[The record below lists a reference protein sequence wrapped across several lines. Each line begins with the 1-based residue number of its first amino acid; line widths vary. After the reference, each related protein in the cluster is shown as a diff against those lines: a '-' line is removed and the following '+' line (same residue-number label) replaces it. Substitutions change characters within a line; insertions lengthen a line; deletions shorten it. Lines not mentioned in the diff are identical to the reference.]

1 MTDFLGMSV
10 DWSLIALF
18 AGMVCAS
25 LLLIFSLV
33 SARRESRKNKLL
45 KEAIT
50 ESITPLRKK
59 QRYGKK
65 EKALSKNNIR

>member
-1 MTDFLGMSV
+1 MTYFLGMSV

-18 AGMVCAS
+18 AGMVCAF

-33 SARRESRKNKLL
+33 SARRESRNNKL

-50 ESITPLRKK
+50 ESITPPKK
-59 QRYGKK
+59 TALWEK
-65 EKALSKNNIR
+65 EKNAVKK

>member
-1 MTDFLGMSV
+1 MTYFLGMSV

-25 LLLIFSLV
+25 LLLIFSLI
-33 SARRESRKNKLL
+33 SARRESRKNKL

-50 ESITPLRKK
+50 ESITPLPKK

-65 EKALSKNNIR
+65 KNALSKNNIR

>member
-1 MTDFLGMSV
+1 MTDFLEMSV

-18 AGMVCAS
+18 AGIVCAS

-33 SARRESRKNKLL
+33 SVRRESRKNQLP

-50 ESITPLRKK
+50 ESITPPQKK

-65 EKALSKNNIR
+65 KNALSKNNIR

>member
-1 MTDFLGMSV
+1 MTYFLGMSV

-18 AGMVCAS
+18 AGMVCAF

-33 SARRESRKNKLL
+33 SARRESRNNKL

-50 ESITPLRKK
+50 ESITPPQKNSVMGKRKNAV
-59 QRYGKK
+59 KK
-65 EKALSKNNIR
+65 